1 MASIWQRLG
10 EGPNRRRERED
21 KALAMVPV
29 LLHNTNF
36 DIGTISDLLKGYM
49 SDGEIKLPN
58 MMQEGTQGPLEADQ
72 LRETPRNSLRK
83 PVYTTREGSNVFQRA
98 PEGVSEADQ
107 IKELNVPRL
116 STEKPMGYATFY
128 TRGPNGYEIVG
139 REPSMSDRWI
149 DVTENGGGV
158 GSRGGES
165 PQSKVDRAT
174 IAKVQEAQRQAGA
187 KGVPVSGEL
196 LKQGVEA
203 AQRLGLPTYSTPVE
217 EDVPGTMGAIQR
229 FLPGGKTGK
238 QMGTEIGLGE
248 PNGQVSRSEPVQPRK
263 QDARN
268 DGMSPEQY
276 LKSIKA
282 KITPANIRWAKG
294 KLGSE

>member
-1 MASIWQRLG
+1 MAEPWEYWPTAQKIQRKQ
-10 EGPNRRRERED
+10 
-21 KALAMVPV
+21 KAPDILQD
-29 LLHNTNF
+29 LIKNTNL
-36 DIGTISDLLKGYM
+36 DTNTINDLVKSYVDEG
-49 SDGEIKLPN
+49 KTRLPN
-58 MMQEGTQGPLEADQ
+58 MVQEGTQGPLEADQ
-72 LRETPRNSLRK
+72 SRETPRNSLRN
-83 PVYTTREGSNVFQRA
+83 PVYTTQEGSTVFQRA
-98 PEGVSEADQ
+98 PEGVSEANQ

-116 STEKPMGYATFY
+116 STEKPMGSATFY
-128 TRGPNGYEIVG
+128 TRGQNGYEIVG

-196 LKQGVEA
+196 LKQGVES

-217 EDVPGTMGAIQR
+217 EDVPGAMGAIQR

-238 QMGTEIGLGE
+238 QMGMEIGLGE
-248 PNGQVSRSEPVQPRK
+248 PDGQVSRSEPVQPRK

-294 KLGSE
+294 KLGSK